1 MDEALANEDF
11 LKQFGGSAS
20 ANLVF
25 VIGFL
30 LYTGLKK
37 LCTRNSK
44 CKTKFH
50 SCCLDVD
57 ISDQTLR
64 ELPPGAAR
72 KDINLGEV

>member
-1 MDEALANEDF
+1 MEEAVVSEDF
-11 LKQFGGSAS
+11 MSQFGGSAT

-25 VIGFL
+25 VIAFL
-30 LYTGLKK
+30 VYSSLKK

-44 CKTKFH
+44 CKAKFH

-64 ELPPGAAR
+64 EPPGAV
-72 KDINLGEV
+72 NLGEV